1 MNDPNKILN
10 VNSSSVSLHLSVCVD
25 VIKANMQLLNI
36 FTESL
41 DIGTIITRKVRGATN
56 FGTSLDL
63 DLPSGLLS
71 LWDRGQSDRT

>member
-25 VIKANMQLLNI
+25 VVKNHIQLLNI

-41 DIGTIITRKVRGATN
+41 DIGTIIT
-56 FGTSLDL
+56 D
-63 DLPSGLLS
+63 
-71 LWDRGQSDRT
+71 